1 MRLIRKLIL
10 LTQVR
15 CRIHLCRENCMIVA
29 SKRGANCP
37 RRKDLFLSAKA
48 ANAVTSSVKD
58 GLIKV
63 GLDRITTDVV
73 STDHFSKIRIG
84 RDRVNEIRIVKDLVN
99 EIRIVKD
106 RIKEIRIVKDRTNE
120 IQIVKDQANETQ
132 ISKNRANVIL
142 IGKDLVLKGLR
153 LYYKTQPV
161 HLVRWPAVL

>member
-84 RDRVNEIRIVKDLVN
+84 RDRVNEIRIVKD
-99 EIRIVKD
+99 